1 MKFEH
6 LNFSEDGIQVL
17 IPFSKTDQ
25 TGQGLNLLEF
35 PCRYEIKAMGWCDTL
50 FETRVHKIVDR
61 HLDGAPIVQTVTRES
76 TGGRYVS
83 VTCTI
88 EAISREQ
95 LDSIYL
101 DLHSEVDVL
110 ATL

>member
-1 MKFEH
+1 MGDRRADH
-6 LNFSEDGIQVL
+6 V
-17 IPFSKTDQ
+17 
-25 TGQGLNLLEF
+25 GQGLNLLEF
-35 PCRYEIKAMGWCDTL
+35 PCRYEIKAMGRCDTL

-95 LDSIYL
+95 LNSIYL

>member
-1 MKFEH
+1 MV
-6 LNFSEDGIQVL
+6 DRQADYV
-17 IPFSKTDQ
+17 T
-25 TGQGLNLLEF
+25 QGLDLLEF
-35 PCRYEIKAMGWCDTL
+35 PCRYEIKAMGRCDAL
-50 FETRVHKIVDR
+50 FETRFQIFVGR
-61 HLDGAPIVQTVTRES
+61 HLGGVPIVQTGARES
-76 TGGRYVS
+76 TGGGYVS

>member
-1 MKFEH
+1 MGDRH
-6 LNFSEDGIQVL
+6 ADHV
-17 IPFSKTDQ
+17 
-25 TGQGLNLLEF
+25 GQGLDLLEF
-35 PCRYEIKAMGWCDTL
+35 PCRYEIKAMGRCDAL

>member
-1 MKFEH
+1 MGDRRADH
-6 LNFSEDGIQVL
+6 VGR
-17 IPFSKTDQ
+17 
-25 TGQGLNLLEF
+25 GLDLLEF
-35 PCRYEIKAMGWCDTL
+35 PCRYEIKAMGRCDKL

-101 DLHSEVDVL
+101 DLHSEADVL

>member
-1 MKFEH
+1 MGDRH
-6 LNFSEDGIQVL
+6 ADHV
-17 IPFSKTDQ
+17 
-25 TGQGLNLLEF
+25 GQGLDLLEF
-35 PCRYEIKAMGWCDTL
+35 PCQYEIKAMGRCDTL
-50 FETRVHKIVDR
+50 FETRVHNIVGR
-61 HLDGAPIVQTVTRES
+61 HLGGVPIVQTVARES

-88 EAISREQ
+88 EAISRDQ

-110 ATL
+110 VTL

>member
-1 MKFEH
+1 M
-6 LNFSEDGIQVL
+6 EDRRDDHVSQEL
-17 IPFSKTDQ
+17 D
-25 TGQGLNLLEF
+25 LLEF
-35 PCRYEIKAMGWCDTL
+35 PCRYEIKAMGRCDTL
-50 FETRVHKIVDR
+50 FETRVYDIVGR
-61 HLDGAPIVQTVTRES
+61 HLGGVPIVQTVTRES

-101 DLHSEVDVL
+101 DLHSEVDILV
-110 ATL
+110 TL

>member
-1 MKFEH
+1 MV
-6 LNFSEDGIQVL
+6 DGH
-17 IPFSKTDQ
+17 TDYVS
-25 TGQGLNLLEF
+25 QGLDLLEF
-35 PCRYEIKAMGWCDTL
+35 PCRYEIKAMGRGDTW

>member
-1 MKFEH
+1 MGDRPADH
-6 LNFSEDGIQVL
+6 V
-17 IPFSKTDQ
+17 
-25 TGQGLNLLEF
+25 GQGLNLLEF
-35 PCRYEIKAMGWCDTL
+35 PCRYEIKAMGRCDTL

-61 HLDGAPIVQTVTRES
+61 HLDGAPIVHTVTRES
-76 TGGRYVS
+76 SGGRYLS

-88 EAISREQ
+88 EAISRAQ

-110 ATL
+110 VTL

>member
-1 MKFEH
+1 MGDRRADH
-6 LNFSEDGIQVL
+6 V
-17 IPFSKTDQ
+17 
-25 TGQGLNLLEF
+25 GQGFDLLEF
-35 PCRYEIKAMGWCDTL
+35 PCQYEIKAMGRCDTL

>member
-1 MKFEH
+1 MGDRRADH
-6 LNFSEDGIQVL
+6 V
-17 IPFSKTDQ
+17 
-25 TGQGLNLLEF
+25 GQGLNLLKF
-35 PCRYEIKAMGWCDTL
+35 PCRYEIKAMGRCDTL
-50 FETRVHKIVDR
+50 FESRVHKIVDR

-110 ATL
+110 VTL

>member
-1 MKFEH
+1 M
-6 LNFSEDGIQVL
+6 EDRHANDV
-17 IPFSKTDQ
+17 S
-25 TGQGLNLLEF
+25 QGLDLLEF
-35 PCRYEIKAMGWCDTL
+35 PCRYEIKAMGRCDTL

-88 EAISREQ
+88 EVISREQ

>member
-1 MKFEH
+1 MGDRRAEPV
-6 LNFSEDGIQVL
+6 D
-17 IPFSKTDQ
+17 
-25 TGQGLNLLEF
+25 QGLDLLEF
-35 PCRYEIKAMGWCDTL
+35 PCQYEIKAMGKYDAL
-50 FETRVHKIVDR
+50 FETRVNKIVRR
-61 HLDGAPIVQTVTRES
+61 HLAGVPIVQTVTRES
-76 TGGRYVS
+76 TEGRYVS

-110 ATL
+110 VTL

>member
-1 MKFEH
+1 M
-6 LNFSEDGIQVL
+6 G
-17 IPFSKTDQ
+17 DQ
-25 TGQGLNLLEF
+25 RADHVGQGLNLLEF
-35 PCRYEIKAMGWCDTL
+35 PCRYEIKAMGRCDTL

>member
-1 MKFEH
+1 M
-6 LNFSEDGIQVL
+6 EDRHANDV
-17 IPFSKTDQ
+17 S
-25 TGQGLNLLEF
+25 QGLDLLEF
-35 PCRYEIKAMGWCDTL
+35 PCRYEIKAMGRYHAL
-50 FETRVHKIVDR
+50 FETRVHDIVSR
-61 HLDGAPIVQTVTRES
+61 HLGGVPIDHMVTRES

-88 EAISREQ
+88 DAISREQ

-110 ATL
+110 VTL

>member
-1 MKFEH
+1 M
-6 LNFSEDGIQVL
+6 EDRHADYV
-17 IPFSKTDQ
+17 SH
-25 TGQGLNLLEF
+25 GLDLLEF
-35 PCRYEIKAMGWCDTL
+35 PCRYEIKAMGRCGAL
-50 FETRVHKIVDR
+50 FETRVHDIVGR
-61 HLDGAPIVQTVTRES
+61 HLGGVPIVQTVTRES

>member
-1 MKFEH
+1 MGDRCADH
-6 LNFSEDGIQVL
+6 V
-17 IPFSKTDQ
+17 
-25 TGQGLNLLEF
+25 GQGLNLLEF
-35 PCRYEIKAMGWCDTL
+35 PCRYEIKAMGRCDTL

>member
-1 MKFEH
+1 MGDRRANH
-6 LNFSEDGIQVL
+6 V
-17 IPFSKTDQ
+17 
-25 TGQGLNLLEF
+25 GQGLNLLEF
-35 PCRYEIKAMGWCDTL
+35 PCRYEIKAMGRCDAL
-50 FETRVHKIVDR
+50 FETRVNDIVGR
-61 HLDGAPIVQTVTRES
+61 HLGGVPIVHTFTRES
-76 TGGRYVS
+76 SGGRYLS

-110 ATL
+110 VTL

>member
-1 MKFEH
+1 MGDRRADH
-6 LNFSEDGIQVL
+6 V
-17 IPFSKTDQ
+17 
-25 TGQGLNLLEF
+25 GQGLNLQEF
-35 PCRYEIKAMGWCDTL
+35 PCRYEIKAMGRCDTL

>member
-1 MKFEH
+1 MGDRRADH
-6 LNFSEDGIQVL
+6 V
-17 IPFSKTDQ
+17 
-25 TGQGLNLLEF
+25 GQGLNLLEF
-35 PCRYEIKAMGWCDTL
+35 PCRYEIKAMGRCDAL
-50 FETRVHKIVDR
+50 FETRVHDIVGR
-61 HLDGAPIVQTVTRES
+61 HLGGVPIVHTVTRES
-76 TGGRYVS
+76 SGGRYVS

-88 EAISREQ
+88 EAISRQQ

>member
-1 MKFEH
+1 
-6 LNFSEDGIQVL
+6 
-17 IPFSKTDQ
+17 
-25 TGQGLNLLEF
+25 
-35 PCRYEIKAMGWCDTL
+35 
-50 FETRVHKIVDR
+50 
-61 HLDGAPIVQTVTRES
+61 
-76 TGGRYVS
+76 

-110 ATL
+110 VTL